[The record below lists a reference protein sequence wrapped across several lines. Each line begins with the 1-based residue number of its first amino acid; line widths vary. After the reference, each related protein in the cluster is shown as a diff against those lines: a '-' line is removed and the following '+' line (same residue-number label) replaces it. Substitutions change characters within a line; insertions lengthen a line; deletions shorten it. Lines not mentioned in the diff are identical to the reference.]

1 MRLRWNEESKKLL
14 LGLGLFLTLSLVL
27 GNLGVSFY
35 QNRMRREYN
44 LLVANMIEMVQKE
57 YPQASETELISML
70 ETEELSAEGEKILA
84 QYGIFT
90 ENGNRTF
97 VRQEKQ
103 LTLFKIGMNLFLV
116 GILAVGIGV
125 VLADRQRR
133 QKRIEQLQNY
143 MEQLQR
149 GDYRLELEENTDDE
163 LSGLRNEVYRLTV
176 LLKETAALAQQ
187 RRQALADSVANIS
200 HQLKTP
206 LTSMTILLDNLTEDE
221 EMDEDTRHRFLAEI
235 NRQLTGMSWLIS
247 TLLKLSRLEAG
258 VAELERKPV
267 QVEKLVEDCISRL
280 EIAAEW
286 KGIALETRLQPGIV
300 LTVDENWTQEALC
313 NIVKNAIEHSPAG
326 SSVQIRASENEIYT
340 EISVLDS
347 GTGIPKEERE
357 KLFQRFYRGSSAAQD
372 SIGIGLALAKEVV
385 EQQHGRIE
393 IESEEGQGTL
403 FALKFMK

>member
-14 LGLGLFLTLSLVL
+14 LGLCLLLALSLVL
-27 GNLGVSFY
+27 GNLGIRFY

-44 LLVANMIEMVQKE
+44 LLVASMMETVQKS
-57 YPQASETELISML
+57 YPQASETELIGML
-70 ETEELSAEGEKILA
+70 ETEVPSAEGERILA

-90 ENGNRTF
+90 ENSSRTF
-97 VRQEKQ
+97 ARMEKQ
-103 LTLFKIGMNLFLV
+103 LAIFQAGMNLFLA

-125 VLADRQRR
+125 ALADLRRRQR
-133 QKRIEQLQNY
+133 RIEQLQCY

-149 GDYRLELEENTDDE
+149 GDYRLELEENADDE
-163 LSGLRNEVYRLTV
+163 FSGLRNEVYRLTV
-176 LLKETAALAQQ
+176 LLKETAALAWQ

-206 LTSMTILLDNLTEDE
+206 LTSMTILLDNLTENE
-221 EMDEDTRHRFLAEI
+221 EMDEVTRHRFLAEI
-235 NRQLTGMSWLIS
+235 SRQLTGMSWLIA

-267 QVEKLVEDCISRL
+267 KVQKLVEECICRL
-280 EIAAEW
+280 ETAAEW
-286 KGIALETRLQPGIV
+286 KGIALESRLQPEAV
-300 LTVDENWTQEALC
+300 LNVDENWTLEALC
-313 NIVKNAIEHSPAG
+313 NIVKNAIEHSPAD
-326 SSVQIRASENEIYT
+326 SSVQIRASENEVYT
-340 EISVLDS
+340 EITVRDS

-357 KLFQRFYRGSSAAQD
+357 KLFQRFYRGSNAAQD

-393 IESEEGQGTL
+393 IESGEGQGTL
-403 FALKFMK
+403 FSLKFMK

>member
-14 LGLGLFLTLSLVL
+14 LGLCLFLALSLVL
-27 GNLGVSFY
+27 GNLGIRFY

-44 LLVANMIEMVQKE
+44 LLVANMMETVQKS
-57 YPQASETELISML
+57 YPQASETELIGML
-70 ETEELSAEGEKILA
+70 ETEVPSAEGERILA
-84 QYGIFT
+84 QYGVFT
-90 ENGNRTF
+90 ENGSRTF
-97 VRQEKQ
+97 ARQEKQ
-103 LTLFKIGMNLFLV
+103 LAIFQAGMNLFLA

-125 VLADRQRR
+125 VLAYLQRR
-133 QKRIEQLQNY
+133 QKRIEQLQRY

-149 GDYRLELEENTDDE
+149 GDYRLELEENADDE
-163 LSGLRNEVYRLTV
+163 LSGLHNEVYRLTV

-206 LTSMTILLDNLTEDE
+206 LTSMTILLDNLTENE
-221 EMDEDTRHRFLAEI
+221 EMDEVTRHRFLAEMS
-235 NRQLTGMSWLIS
+235 RQLTGMSWLIA

-267 QVEKLVEDCISRL
+267 KVQKLVEECISRL
-280 EIAAEW
+280 ETAAEW
-286 KGIALETRLQPGIV
+286 RGIALETRLQPEAV
-300 LTVDENWTQEALC
+300 LNVDENWTLEALC
-313 NIVKNAIEHSPAG
+313 NIVKNAIEHSPAD

-340 EISVLDS
+340 EITVRDS

-357 KLFQRFYRGSSAAQD
+357 KLFQRFYRGSNAAQD

-393 IESEEGQGTL
+393 IESAEGQGTL
-403 FALKFMK
+403 FSLKFMK

>member
-14 LGLGLFLTLSLVL
+14 LGLCLFLALSLVL
-27 GNLGVSFY
+27 GNLGIRFY

-44 LLVANMIEMVQKE
+44 LLVANMMETVQKS
-57 YPQASETELISML
+57 YPQASETELIGML
-70 ETEELSAEGEKILA
+70 ETEVPSAEGERILA

-90 ENGNRTF
+90 ENGSRTF
-97 VRQEKQ
+97 ARQEKQ
-103 LTLFKIGMNLFLV
+103 LAIFQAGMNLFLA

-125 VLADRQRR
+125 VLAYLQRR
-133 QKRIEQLQNY
+133 QKRIEQLQRY

-149 GDYRLELEENTDDE
+149 GDYRLELEENADDE
-163 LSGLRNEVYRLTV
+163 LSGLHNEVYRLTV

-206 LTSMTILLDNLTEDE
+206 LTSMTILLDNLTENE
-221 EMDEDTRHRFLAEI
+221 EMDEVTRHRFLAEMS
-235 NRQLTGMSWLIS
+235 RQLTGMSWLIA

-258 VAELERKPV
+258 VAELDRKPV
-267 QVEKLVEDCISRL
+267 KVQKLVEECISRL
-280 EIAAEW
+280 ETAAEW
-286 KGIALETRLQPGIV
+286 RGIALETRLQPEAV
-300 LTVDENWTQEALC
+300 LNVDENWTLEALC
-313 NIVKNAIEHSPAG
+313 NIVKNAIEHSPAD

-340 EISVLDS
+340 EITVRDS

-357 KLFQRFYRGSSAAQD
+357 KLFQRFYRGSNAAQD

-393 IESEEGQGTL
+393 IESAEGQGTL
-403 FALKFMK
+403 FSLKFMK